1 MKILVVADHED
12 PGLWDYYSPKKTE
25 GVDLILSCGDLRSE
39 YLEFLT
45 TVVNVPLLY
54 VRGNHDGRYDVKPP
68 EGCVDIDDQVYNFHG
83 LRILGLGGS
92 YRYHGG
98 PDMYTEKEMQK
109 RIRKLKGTLLFTGGF
124 DILLTHAPALGVG
137 DDDDLAHRGFACFL
151 SLIDKYH
158 PTLMAH
164 GHVHKSYRF
173 DFRHEREYHGTK
185 VVNACGSYVLEWPV
199 TT

>member
-1 MKILVVADHED
+1 MKILAVSDVPSDKYYEYYR
-12 PGLWDYYSPKKTE
+12 PGMLKE
-25 GVDLILSCGDLRSE
+25 FDLILSCGDLRSE

-68 EGCVDIDDQVYNFHG
+68 EGCVDIDDQVYNFRG

-124 DILLTHAPALGVG
+124 DILLTHAPAEGYG
-137 DDDDLAHRGFACFL
+137 DLDDLPHAGF
-151 SLIDKYH
+151 DDRN
-158 PTLMAH
+158 
-164 GHVHKSYRF
+164 V
-173 DFRHEREYHGTK
+173 
-185 VVNACGSYVLEWPV
+185 
-199 TT
+199 